1 MLTRI
6 LFLADVS
13 PFSERALAWAS
24 EKLKGQQT
32 DFLVLHGG
40 DPAAGMEAP
49 HVVREAEGYLEE
61 MAARVLPPESYYK
74 TLVLSGDSLESLP
87 ETVRSEGCTFALLAL
102 PERVDG
108 LPLIRSIPVPQ
119 LVIRESEGQLPDTG
133 VFGKLALALAL
144 EPNRTSLRLDHL
156 RAMLS
161 ATGTSPAIVLV
172 HGVSPVSA
180 EEAPAMLNAAEEAL
194 EEIRDEI
201 ASWGLEVSTSLLAGD
216 PATDLPGRIEEL
228 APTALAIGLPAAGE
242 LGRLVRRIGCGR
254 TDREHPV
261 SPGGLSSLGKPLQQE
276 ISFAA
281 EEHFHESGVL
291 HGRLLKS
298 IISGPIL
305 YDFSRCK
312 GGDIVLQILK
322 S

>member
-1 MLTRI
+1 MGGMIMLTRI

-32 DFLVLHGG
+32 DFLVLHVV

-74 TLVLSGDSLESLP
+74 TLVLSGDILESLP

-133 VFGKLALALAL
+133 VFGKLALALDL
-144 EPNRTSLRLDHL
+144 EPNRTSLMLDNL

-161 ATGTSPAIVLV
+161 ATGTSPEIVLV

-242 LGRLVRRIGCGR
+242 LGRLV
-254 TDREHPV
+254 
-261 SPGGLSSLGKPLQQE
+261 PGSVAEGLIESTRCPLVV
-276 ISFAA
+276 FP
-281 EEHFHESGVL
+281 L
-291 HGRLLKS
+291 
-298 IISGPIL
+298 
-305 YDFSRCK
+305 
-312 GGDIVLQILK
+312 
-322 S
+322 